1 MNKMIERFKSLQNNR
16 KMTLESRA
24 EYVSLDVDLFLMIV
38 SGFYTIYYI
47 VKMCWPLA
55 IVAGIT
61 FSVYMIFLWFF
72 QEHYDAWVIVCFA
85 SVLIFTILNSF
96 FAGWQAGFQ
105 NFLFAEVAAFFLPN
119 IKQDGKGKRSFIIS
133 LFFVTVYMI
142 LFVLFLHGVD
152 AKYGF
157 HIPGS
162 EKLYIINT
170 LSAFF
175 TIMMFTYVYS
185 THSERRLTELS
196 RRADFDELTKIYN
209 RYSINQILANLIDQY
224 EVNRKAFSVA
234 IIDIDFF
241 KNVNDTYG
249 HNSGDDVL
257 KGIAKILKKY
267 SKTGVIVG
275 RWGGEEFIAIA
286 PHHIETTKF
295 VKELDQIR
303 KYIES
308 GAFVSQG
315 QRISITISAGVEK
328 YRDGWG
334 PKEVVDAADKNLYR
348 AKESGRNKIVY

>member
-1 MNKMIERFKSLQNNR
+1 MKKLIERFKSLKNNR
-16 KMTLESRA
+16 QTSLSIRA
-24 EYVSLDVDLFLMIV
+24 EYVSLDVDLFLMFV
-38 SGFYTIYYI
+38 SAFYTIYYI
-47 VKMCWPLA
+47 AKGCWQLA
-55 IVAGIT
+55 IVAAIT
-61 FSVYMIFLWFF
+61 FAVYVIFLWFF
-72 QEHYDAWVIVCFA
+72 EEHYDAWVIVCFV
-85 SVLIFTILNSF
+85 SVLIFTIVNAF

-119 IKQDGKGKRSFIIS
+119 IRQEGKGIKSIVASSF
-133 LFFVTVYMI
+133 FCGVYML
-142 LFVLFLHGVD
+142 LFVLFLHGID

-157 HIPGS
+157 HIAGS

-170 LSAFF
+170 ISAFF

-185 THSERRLTELS
+185 THSERKMTELS
-196 RRADFDELTKIYN
+196 RRADFDELTKLYN
-209 RYSINQILANLIDQY
+209 RYSINQILTGLIEDFRIK
-224 EVNRKAFSVA
+224 RKPFSVA

-257 KGIAKILKKY
+257 KGISKILRKY
-267 SKTGVIVG
+267 QKSGVICG
-275 RWGGEEFIAIA
+275 RWGGEEFIVIA
-286 PHHIETTKF
+286 PHPIDTIKF

-308 GAFVSQG
+308 GEFVSQG

-328 YRDGWG
+328 FRDGWG

-348 AKESGRNKIVY
+348 AKETGRNKIVY